1 MSGRGVRLFPNLA
14 GVPYHSP
21 ARQLTHKGKSP
32 MKVYVSRIWS
42 QLQMAKADLEKAIE
56 SAGVPSLRIDGLEY
70 TPDQLA
76 EIVRESRS
84 VDLPLLKRTSDA
96 WMRVFDALSALV
108 PGWWRDSKNAP
119 AVDEFIATLNE
130 MHIKARQYESRLE
143 QAAEKLCLFANV
155 YGRDEA
161 LNVLRRFTPWLDARL
176 SAVPA
181 ERLGE
186 FVAALDTRT
195 KELEA
200 VKAPSRE
207 EYWQK
212 LLRFSVDYGR
222 KEKRAALQV
231 FDAKCY
237 ADIPAEKRRQ
247 FLDYIRERGEALDRE
262 AGRTA

>member
-1 MSGRGVRLFPNLA
+1 MPGRGVRLFPNLA

-42 QLQMAKADLEKAIE
+42 QLQMAGKLAGEGVRLCHSSDAVISKADLEKAIE
-56 SAGVPSLRIDGLEY
+56 SVGVPNLRIDGLEY
-70 TPDQLA
+70 TPERLA
-76 EIVRESRS
+76 EIVREYRS
-84 VDLPLLKRTSDA
+84 ADLPLLKRKSDA

-108 PGWWRDSKNAP
+108 PGWWRDSKNTP

-130 MHIKARQYESRLE
+130 MHTKARQYESVAGCTAVPAVTQK
-143 QAAEKLCLFANV
+143 QAAEKLCLFANG
-155 YGRDEA
+155 YGREEA

-200 VKAPSRE
+200 IKAPSRE
-207 EYWQK
+207 EYLQK
-212 LLRFSVDYGR
+212 RNS
-222 KEKRAALQV
+222 
-231 FDAKCY
+231 
-237 ADIPAEKRRQ
+237 
-247 FLDYIRERGEALDRE
+247 
-262 AGRTA
+262 